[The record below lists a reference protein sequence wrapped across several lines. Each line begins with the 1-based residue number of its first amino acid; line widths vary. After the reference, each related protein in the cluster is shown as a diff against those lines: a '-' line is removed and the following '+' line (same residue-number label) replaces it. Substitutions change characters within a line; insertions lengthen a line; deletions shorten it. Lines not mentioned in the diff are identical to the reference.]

1 MATLSCIL
9 AWKIPWGLSGKLQSR
24 RSQRIGHNW
33 TTEHE
38 CTKAFLQPCFQM
50 LDFFFFF
57 FLICGKWHRREVSAD
72 FLFLWVNSNVL
83 SYM

>member
-9 AWKIPWGLSGKLQSR
+9 AWKIPWGLSGKLQSM

-57 FLICGKWHRREVSAD
+57 FD
-72 FLFLWVNSNVL
+72 LWKMAPQGSF
-83 SYM
+83 S